1 MIAIKITFPTG
12 RWHATAWGTHVN
24 EGVPEWPPCPWRLL
38 RALLA
43 AWFWKDRRDTDILR
57 RLLQKLAAI
66 APDYLLPEA
75 AAAHTRHY
83 MPVVEGRNE
92 TKTKIFDTFVHV
104 SEGQALWIRWS
115 VDLTA
120 EEHALLERL
129 LASFSYLGRAES
141 LVEASLSEPTDTD
154 LIRAASTTDWT
165 RPSDISSISDGETI
179 RLLGLQPPEA
189 YAAWAASQNECSPT
203 GKKPKGKKSTAA
215 LPATLHDALHLDT
228 ADWKKDGWNLP
239 PGARWL
245 DYVRPRDAFKLA
257 PTSRPRATHRPAP
270 PTVARFALTAKV
282 PPGITQSLS
291 LAERFHQALCRHL
304 DGVLSPALTGVDSEK
319 NPLTGNQH
327 AYFLPE
333 CDFHGY
339 VTHVT
344 VHAPCGFSAN
354 DSRALSRL
362 RKVWSIE
369 GNGAEIDVILLATG
383 RAEDFNP
390 ASPYFRPS
398 RVWRSLTPFV
408 PVRHAKTFRT
418 GQPKVDPTNGL
429 QIGSS
434 EHDCLRLL
442 SLVAPAAPPVSVKNL
457 GARVVIGI
465 REIPALDFQ
474 RQRRNGEGTRGEHRG
489 YSLRLEFAEPTT
501 MPFALGYAAHF
512 GLGVFVPAPEATV
525 SSTLA

>member
-1 MIAIKITFPTG
+1 MIAIKITFPAG

-43 AWFWKDRRDTDILR
+43 VWFWKDRGDEEVLR
-57 RLLQKLAAI
+57 SLLDKLAAV

-83 MPVVEGRNE
+83 MPVVEGAKE

-104 SEGQALWIRWS
+104 SEGQALWIRWN
-115 VDLTA
+115 VDLISA
-120 EEHALLERL
+120 EQSLLRRL
-129 LASFSYLGRAES
+129 LTGFSYLGRAES
-141 LVEASLSEPTDTD
+141 LVEAELAEPTDKD
-154 LIRAASTTDWT
+154 LIQASSAGDWT
-165 RPSDISSISDGETI
+165 RPSSISSIRDGEPI
-179 RLLGLQPPEA
+179 RLLAPEA
-189 YAAWAASQNECSPT
+189 SDTYRTWAAGENESAGT
-203 GKKPKGKKSTAA
+203 GKPARGKKKSATVPPTIYEA
-215 LPATLHDALHLDT
+215 LQLDT

-245 DYVRPRDAFKLA
+245 DYVRPRDAFKIA
-257 PTSRPRATHRPAP
+257 PVSRPRATRKTVR

-291 LAERFHQALCRHL
+291 LAERFHQALCKHL
-304 DGVLSPALTGVDSEK
+304 DGVSSPALTGVDADGQ
-319 NPLTGNQH
+319 PLTGNAH

-344 VHAPCGFSAN
+344 VHAPCGFSAA

-369 GNGAEIDVILLATG
+369 GKGAEIDVILLATG
-383 RAEDFNP
+383 QAADFNP
-390 ASPYFRPS
+390 ASPYFRS
-398 RVWRSLTPFV
+398 ARTWRSLTPFV
-408 PVRHAKTFRT
+408 PVRHPKAFRT
-418 GQPKVDPTNGL
+418 GKPKEDPANGL
-429 QIGSS
+429 QIGSP

-442 SLVAPAAPPVSVKNL
+442 KLNAPTAPPARVRNL
-457 GARVVIGI
+457 GARLSVGL
-465 REIPALDFQ
+465 RDIPALEFQ
-474 RQRRNGEGTRGEHRG
+474 RQRRHGGGTRGDHRG
-489 YSLRLEFAEPTT
+489 HALEIVFREPTSC
-501 MPFALGYAAHF
+501 PIGLGYAAHF
-512 GLGVFVPAPEATV
+512 GLGLFVPADPTP
-525 SSTLA
+525 

>member
-1 MIAIKITFPTG
+1 MIAIKLTFPAG

-43 AWFWKDRRDTDILR
+43 AWFWKDRRDEAVLHT
-57 RLLQKLAAI
+57 LLDKLAAV

-104 SEGQALWIRWS
+104 SEGQALWIKWD

-120 EEHALLERL
+120 DERALLDRL

-141 LVEASLSEPTDTD
+141 LVEAALTEPTEPA
-154 LIRAASTTDWT
+154 LLSASAATEWT
-165 RPSDISSISDGETI
+165 RPAETSAIDDGEPI
-179 RLLGLQPPEA
+179 RLLAPQPPA
-189 YAAWAASQNECSPT
+189 DYAAWAAPLLGDPSAAK
-203 GKKPKGKKSTAA
+203 GKKPKGKKKTATV
-215 LPATLHDALHLDT
+215 PPTLHDALQLDT

-245 DYVRPRDAFKLA
+245 DYVRPRDAFRLA
-257 PTSRPRATHRPAP
+257 PASRPRPAHRSAL

-291 LAERFHQALCRHL
+291 LAERFHQALCKHL
-304 DGVLSPALTGVDSEK
+304 DGIASPALTGVDAAGQ
-319 NPLTGNQH
+319 PLSGNAH

-333 CDFHGY
+333 CDLHGY

-344 VHAPCGFSAN
+344 VHAPCGFSAD
-354 DSRALSRL
+354 DSRAFSRL

-369 GNGAEIDVILLATG
+369 GKGAEIDVILLATG
-383 RAEDFNP
+383 QAADFDP
-390 ASPYFRPS
+390 ASPYFRPA

-408 PVRHAKTFRT
+408 PVRHAKATRT
-418 GQPKVDPTNGL
+418 GIAKIDPNNGL
-429 QIGSS
+429 QVGSP

-442 SLVAPAAPPVSVKNL
+442 SLTRPDIARAKAKNL
-457 GARVVIGI
+457 GARLAVGL
-465 REIPALDFQ
+465 RDIPALDFQ
-474 RQRRNGEGTRGEHRG
+474 RQRRKGGGTRGDHRG
-489 YSLRLEFAEPTT
+489 YALQLEFEHPTAV
-501 MPFALGYAAHF
+501 PFGLGYAAHF
-512 GLGVFVPAPEATV
+512 GLGLFVPMI
-525 SSTLA
+525 

>member
-1 MIAIKITFPTG
+1 MIAIKITFPAG

-43 AWFWKDRRDTDILR
+43 AWFWKDRRDEAILR
-57 RLLQKLAAI
+57 SLVEKLAAV

-75 AAAHTRHY
+75 ASAHTRHY
-83 MPVVEGRNE
+83 MPVVEGKKE

-104 SEGQALWIRWS
+104 SEGQPLWIRW
-115 VDLTA
+115 DLELSDA
-120 EEHALLERL
+120 EQTLLARL

-141 LVEASLSEPTDTD
+141 LVEAALIPAKALPLRRVSE
-154 LIRAASTTDWT
+154 WT
-165 RPSDISSISDGETI
+165 RPAEISTAEAGEPI
-179 RLLGLQPPEA
+179 RLLAPQPPDA
-189 YAAWAASQNECSPT
+189 YAAWAASQNEPASA
-203 GKKPKGKKSTAA
+203 GKKAKGKKKGAT
-215 LPATLHDALHLDT
+215 LPTTLHDALQLDT

-239 PGARWL
+239 PGSRWL
-245 DYVRPRDAFKLA
+245 DYVRPRDAFKIA
-257 PTSRPRATHRPAP
+257 PASRPRAARPTAL

-291 LAERFHQALCRHL
+291 LAERFHQALCKHL
-304 DGVLSPALTGVDSEK
+304 DGVASPALTGVDESGR
-319 NPLTGNQH
+319 PLVGNAH

-333 CDFHGY
+333 CDHHGY

-344 VHAPCGFSAN
+344 VHAPCGFSAA

-369 GNGAEIDVILLATG
+369 GKGAEIDVILLATG
-383 RAEDFNP
+383 QASDFNP

-408 PVRHAKTFRT
+408 PVRHAKATRT
-418 GQPKVDPTNGL
+418 GVAKIDPANGL
-429 QIGSS
+429 QIGSP

-442 SLVAPAAPPVSVKNL
+442 SLALPAVKPVAIKILGSRLSV
-457 GARVVIGI
+457 GARS
-465 REIPALDFQ
+465 IPALDYQ
-474 RQRRNGEGTRGEHRG
+474 RQRRHGGGTRGDHRG
-489 YSLRLEFAEPTT
+489 FALELQFAQPTAL
-501 MPFALGYAAHF
+501 PLGLGYAAHF
-512 GLGVFVPAPEATV
+512 GLGLFTPVLP
-525 SSTLA
+525 